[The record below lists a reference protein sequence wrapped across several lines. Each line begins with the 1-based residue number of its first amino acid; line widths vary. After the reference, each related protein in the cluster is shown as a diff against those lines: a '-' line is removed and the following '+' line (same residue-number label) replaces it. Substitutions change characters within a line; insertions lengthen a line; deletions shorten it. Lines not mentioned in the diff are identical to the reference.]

1 MGDLYY
7 LYNDSSYLF
16 IVMFIFFLNEYGGG
30 LFEKNSYGGG
40 PFLFSFY
47 EVYEGNNKTLL
58 FSFLVVLGG
67 DFVIILLYI
76 G

>member
-1 MGDLYY
+1 MNMLVAY
-7 LYNDSSYLF
+7 LNK
-16 IVMFIFFLNEYGGG
+16 IHMVVA
-30 LFEKNSYGGG
+30 
-40 PFLFSFY
+40 PFLFSVY
-47 EVYEGNNKTLL
+47 EVLEGNNKTLL